1 MSFEVDGETI
11 TIMSDFVKGRPNGQ
25 IKLGTGKG
33 APTIESPWV
42 DGVLQGGASSGA
54 TAGAVGILSF

>member
-42 DGVLQGGASSGA
+42 DGVLQSGA
-54 TAGAVGILSF
+54 